1 VFNIFRNSKNI
12 SEELILN
19 HGYKLALEFGKDWL
33 QPDNERL
40 RKKYPNLSNKDLVK
54 INAHVERLRSEASEF
69 IYQRLEELTNDRKK
83 ISEKDLKIE
92 LNDWMINNH
101 PWVSNENVKRTLT
114 QGIYFAWKDG
124 LTECIK

>member
-1 VFNIFRNSKNI
+1 
-12 SEELILN
+12 
-19 HGYKLALEFGKDWL
+19 
-33 QPDNERL
+33 
-40 RKKYPNLSNKDLVK
+40 LVK

>member
-33 QPDNERL
+33 QPVNERL

-92 LNDWMINNH
+92 LNDWMINN
-101 PWVSNENVKRTLT
+101 PQQLSPNDAE
-114 QGIYFAWKDG
+114 
-124 LTECIK
+124 